1 MGRLCHVP
9 ANRLSGYGTT
19 ARHPAR
25 ALLRKIRFANR
36 LRTENGVLEG
46 LCGAKANNGFRL
58 DLDRFARL
66 RIAAHARLAV
76 RLHDASDVR
85 NHKLAR
91 TALGFLDRQLEQLF
105 KELRGDFL
113 GSAHFFG
120 DVRDNLGLAQWFYH
134 LVSFS
139 SSELRLH
146 TRLHAAKRTSHAR
159 RALYG
164 RSPRNARKNI

>member
-1 MGRLCHVP
+1 MSRKCHVP
-9 ANRLSGYGTT
+9 ANRLSGFGTT
-19 ARHPAR
+19 AIHPAR
-25 ALLRKIRFANR
+25 RLLQKVRFANR
-36 LRTENGVLEG
+36 LGTENRVLEG
-46 LCGAKANNGFRL
+46 LCGAKTNNGFRL

-85 NHKLAR
+85 NDELAGA
-91 TALGFLDRQLEQLF
+91 ALGFLDRQLEQFF
-105 KELRGDFL
+105 KELRGDLL

-120 DVRDNLGLAQWFYH
+120 DVRDNLGLAQWFCH

-139 SSELRLH
+139 SSELRLRTRRH
-146 TRLHAAKRTSHAR
+146 TAKRASRAR

-164 RSPRNARKNI
+164 RWPRNARKNI